1 MAKNR
6 HKQKQTLL
14 EPIGVPEAVEP
25 SAVIRSN
32 GDTLAL
38 PPAGI
43 PSIVSENAVVSSS
56 TPSLRSLTNEIT
68 LERAAYMVIALVALV
83 LRVTNLD
90 ARPLAPV
97 EAQSA
102 AAAWS
107 FLNGQPVGAYAS
119 PLLFTLDWLSF
130 FLFGAFDLTARAL
143 PAALSTLLVFIPLL
157 TRNALGRTG
166 AFVAAV
172 LIAISPT
179 MVFFGRSLSG
189 VDLAVGGALAALLLL
204 NEFRLTGSTRAL
216 YFAAFIGASSLAAD
230 AAAFT
235 VLVGGVIYLVL
246 AIVIGRSKRTEE
258 TSEGP
263 EQEVRPME
271 RPLVRATILFVAT
284 YVLVAT
290 TFLLN
295 RDGLGIAFNLLGD
308 WAALLTS
315 LGDFLSPL
323 NLLLIYEPIPLIF
336 GLAAL
341 VLVFAQRGESPQ
353 AMSILYLLASV
364 TLFGFLFYTL
374 VETTSPDAVVVIA
387 LPLAM
392 LAGWFIGNLLERA
405 RDDIAANGGARSMLS
420 GEIPVFVML
429 VVLAVLVYLQVAT
442 FTQNT
447 NFSPALNQLYQA
459 LGGTPGDG
467 SLTVAVVTLALISFL
482 LLGVFI
488 GLSVLLVGVAR
499 TTTLLAVT
507 ILLLLAL
514 GMLRAT
520 WLLNYSPQ
528 EPLRE
533 LLAPTQTP
541 EQYRDLVRDLEFMSS
556 AREGD
561 PHILFLA
568 VDPALGATARWYLRN
583 FVNFA
588 WANEP
593 AAIDNAG
600 AIVTTALGPPTGDW
614 MGQRYQVNTT
624 WEPGDPDG
632 MAMWRWFMFREGGR
646 VVPQTIMMWF
656 PTQE

>member
-6 HKQKQTLL
+6 RREKQTLI
-14 EPIGVPEAVEP
+14 EPNNVPEAVEP
-25 SAVIRSN
+25 VAVIGSN
-32 GDTLAL
+32 GDALAL
-38 PPAGI
+38 QPTGL
-43 PSIVSENAVVSSS
+43 PSVVSESAAVSSRA
-56 TPSLRSLTNEIT
+56 PSFRSLTDEIT
-68 LERAAYMVIALVALV
+68 LERAAYVVIAIVALV

-90 ARPLAPV
+90 ARPLTPA

-107 FLNGQPVGAYAS
+107 FLNGQPVGAYTS
-119 PLLFTLDWLSF
+119 PLLFTLDWFSF

-143 PAALSTLLVFIPLL
+143 PAVLSALLVFIPLL
-157 TRNALGRTG
+157 ARNALGRTG
-166 AFVAAV
+166 ALVAAV

-189 VDLAVGGALAALLLL
+189 ADLAVGGALSALLLL

-216 YFAAFIGASSLAAD
+216 YFAAFIGATSLTAD

-246 AIVIGRSKRTEE
+246 AIVTERRKRTEE
-258 TSEGP
+258 TSEEPG
-263 EQEVRPME
+263 QEVGILE
-271 RPLVRATILFVAT
+271 RPLVRAAILFIAT
-284 YVLVAT
+284 YVIVAT

-315 LGDFLSPL
+315 PGDFLSPL
-323 NLLLIYEPIPLIF
+323 NLLLVYEPIPLIF

-341 VLVFAQRGESPQ
+341 VLVFAVRGESTQ
-353 AMSILYLLASV
+353 ATSILYLLASV
-364 TLFGFLFYTL
+364 ALFGFLFYTL
-374 VETTSPDAVVVIA
+374 VDTASPDGVVAIA
-387 LPLAM
+387 LPLAL

-405 RDDIAANGGARSMLS
+405 RDDIAANGGVGSMLS

-429 VVLAVLVYLQVAT
+429 VVLAALVYLQVAS

-459 LGGTPGDG
+459 LGGTLGDG
-467 SLTVAVVTLALISFL
+467 SLTMAAVTLTLVSIL

-507 ILLLLAL
+507 ILLVLGL

-520 WLLNYSPQ
+520 WLLNYSAQ

-533 LLAPTQTP
+533 LLAPNQTP

-556 AREGD
+556 ARQGD

-568 VDPALGATARWYLRN
+568 VDPALGVTARWYLRN
-583 FVNFA
+583 FINFA

-593 AAIDNAG
+593 AALENAE
-600 AIVTTALGPPTGDW
+600 AIVTTALSPPTGDW
-614 MGQRYQVNTT
+614 MGQRYQVNAT
-624 WEPGDPDG
+624 WEPGNLDG
-632 MAMWRWFMFREGGR
+632 LAMWRWFMFREGGR
-646 VVPQTIMMWF
+646 TVPQTIVAWF